1 VKLRE
6 SAGVSDE
13 AQLPDV
19 NYAKAFSDYLLTHGM
34 NQQQL
39 DALIEALTGSGF

>member
-1 VKLRE
+1 MHY
-6 SAGVSDE
+6 AGVTDE

-19 NYAKAFSDYLLTHGM
+19 HYAKAFSDYLLTHGM

-39 DALIEALTGSGF
+39 DDLIQALTEKGFQW